1 MTTTRIERLTREAL
15 GPHTP
20 ASPGADE
27 KASYA
32 APALIIIAVTAVLL
46 LSGCALNPEQQYQ
59 TGAANL
65 GGATSWLDQVQS
77 VGRATF
83 TGP

>member
-15 GPHTP
+15 GTHTP
-20 ASPGADE
+20 ASPGAAG

-32 APALIIIAVTAVLL
+32 APALLIVAVTAVLL

-65 GGATSWLDQVQS
+65 GEATIGVGQVH
-77 VGRATF
+77 VMGKTLF
-83 TGP
+83 TVP

>member
-46 LSGCALNPEQQYQ
+46 LSGCALNPERQYQ
-59 TGAANL
+59 TSAANL
-65 GGATSWLDQVQS
+65 GEATLGIGQVQAM
-77 VGRATF
+77 GNTLF
-83 TGP
+83 TVP

>member
-1 MTTTRIERLTREAL
+1 MTTTRIERLTREDL
-15 GPHTP
+15 GTHTP

-46 LSGCALNPEQQYQ
+46 LSGCALNPEQPDQ
-59 TGAANL
+59 TGATNTSGL
-65 GGATSWLDQVQS
+65 GNTQVLGNMLFAS
-77 VGRATF
+77 
-83 TGP
+83 P

>member
-15 GPHTP
+15 GTHTP

-65 GGATSWLDQVQS
+65 GEATIR
-77 VGRATF
+77 VGQAHVMGNTLF
-83 TGP
+83 TVP

>member
-15 GPHTP
+15 GTHQP

-46 LSGCALNPEQQYQ
+46 LSGCALNPEQPDQ
-59 TGAANL
+59 TGATNTSGL
-65 GGATSWLDQVQS
+65 GHTQVLGNMLFAS
-77 VGRATF
+77 
-83 TGP
+83 P

>member
-1 MTTTRIERLTREAL
+1 MTTNRIERLTREAL
-15 GPHTP
+15 GIDKS
-20 ASPGADE
+20 ASQGADE

-32 APALIIIAVTAVLL
+32 APALLIVAVTAVLI

-59 TGAANL
+59 TDAANL
-65 GGATSWLDQVQS
+65 GGVTSGWGQS
-77 VGRATF
+77 QIFGNPWF

>member
-1 MTTTRIERLTREAL
+1 MTTTRLERLTRQAL
-15 GPHTP
+15 GTHTP
-20 ASPGADE
+20 ASPDPAE

-32 APALIIIAVTAVLL
+32 APALLITAVAAVLL

-59 TGAANL
+59 TDAANL
-65 GGATSWLDQVQS
+65 GEATSGLGQAQVL
-77 VGRATF
+77 GNMWF

>member
-1 MTTTRIERLTREAL
+1 MTTTRIQRLTREAL
-15 GPHTP
+15 GTHQP
-20 ASPGADE
+20 ANPGTDE
-27 KASYA
+27 TASFA
-32 APALIIIAVTAVLL
+32 APALLIVAVTAVLL

-77 VGRATF
+77 VGSASF